1 MATPDPPRVVTS
13 PSGRQVVHA
22 GRGEISGRETRVP
35 GSFPATPGRRQEV
48 WPQAAVHGEP
58 PESPGLV
65 LSAKT
70 LRVVPSTLA
79 GLDNAVVSPTP
90 ADVVAAARAFG
101 ESPWQSLAEDSP
113 LPRLVITPG
122 ALILTRTSSRQ
133 IVRTGELAQSRRIAS
148 VNAAVTFMV
157 NRAPIGPAIID
168 PDWRPRG
175 TPARE
180 VTGWSAKSRV
190 NMVRVLASLDW
201 GPVHELAKAGRVLA
215 MVTVTYPGDWE
226 VVAPDGKTAKA
237 HLHMLACRYQ
247 RAWGESVIGAWKL
260 EFQGRGAPHFHM
272 LMAPPHGRARGR
284 SVGAGLV
291 FRHWLSVV
299 WADIVNHPDPV
310 EYQKHLAAGTGVDYA
325 TALKCSDP
333 KRLAV
338 YFGKHG
344 QWASKEYQH
353 IVPEP
358 WREPGKGPGRFW
370 GRWGLDVLAVAAELT
385 PDDRLLAARILRRH
399 AERVRV
405 WDEAAQQFKYVR
417 AMSSGKERW
426 RDVDPV
432 TGEVIWRKR
441 RRRTR
446 VRRFTSCSGFLVVN
460 DAPRLAHDLAR
471 ALQVCGGD
479 RPCP

>member
-1 MATPDPPRVVTS
+1 MATPDPPRVATTASATPGGHTAQAGQSVLVS
-13 PSGRQVVHA
+13 QVS
-22 GRGEISGRETRVP
+22 RP
-35 GSFPATPGRRQEV
+35 FPAAPGRRQEAR
-48 WPQAAVHGEP
+48 PQAAVQGSP
-58 PESPGLV
+58 PPAPGLV
-65 LSAKT
+65 LSRKT
-70 LRVVPSTLA
+70 ARVVPSTLA
-79 GLDNAVVSPTP
+79 GLDDAVVSPTL
-90 ADVVAAARAFG
+90 ADVVLAARSFG
-101 ESPWQSLAEDSP
+101 PSSWTSLAEDSP

-133 IVRTGELAQSRRIAS
+133 VVRTGELAQARRVGSA
-148 VNAAVTFMV
+148 NAAALFLAFT
-157 NRAPIGPAIID
+157 D
-168 PDWRPRG
+168 PDRGSPANPDWHAKG
-175 TPARE
+175 TPGRE
-180 VTGWSAKSRV
+180 VTGWSAQSRV

-226 VVAPDGKTAKA
+226 AVAPDGKTVKA
-237 HLHMLACRYQ
+237 HLRAWKERYR
-247 RAWGESVIGAWKL
+247 RAWGEPIVGAWKL

-272 LMAPPHGRARGR
+272 LMAPPHGHARGR
-284 SVGAGLV
+284 GAGAGLA

-299 WADIVNHPDPV
+299 WADIVDCKDPV

-385 PDDRLLAARILRRH
+385 EDDRMLAARILRRH
-399 AERVRV
+399 AERVRI
-405 WDEAAQQFKYVR
+405 WDEAGQRFRYVR
-417 AMSSGKERW
+417 AMSPGKGRW
-426 RDVDPV
+426 RDADPV

-446 VRRFTSCSGFLVVN
+446 VRRFTSCAGFLVVN

-471 ALQVCGGD
+471 ALEVCGGD
-479 RPCP
+479 RPCQ